1 MRQILRPA
9 ALILTAFW
17 FHPALAQV
25 MPGANAVGAGLSPP
39 APTQRPQVQDTAPA
53 ALPGVGN
60 IGGIAT
66 APKLAKTNSGDPT
79 TDLFTAINA
88 NNYADAQDAISRGA
102 DLNAQDPLGE
112 SPLDLSIAL
121 NHNNITFMILSARNE
136 AGASP
141 TTNGPAYSLGSP
153 SKAPAKKTAATKPTV
168 HTVPVKM
175 ATVPA
180 PAKPAPTP
188 TSNAATDP
196 GQANVSVG
204 FLGFGQK

>member
-1 MRQILRPA
+1 
-9 ALILTAFW
+9 
-17 FHPALAQV
+17 
-25 MPGANAVGAGLSPP
+25 
-39 APTQRPQVQDTAPA
+39 
-53 ALPGVGN
+53 VGN
-60 IGGIAT
+60 TGGIAT
-66 APKLAKTNSGDPT
+66 APKLAKVNSGDPT

-88 NNYADAQDAISRGA
+88 NNYGDAQDAISRGA

-136 AGASP
+136 AGSSP
-141 TTNGPAYSLGSP
+141 TTNGPAYSLAAP
-153 SKAPAKKTAATKPTV
+153 SKTPAKKAAAAKPSV

-175 ATVPA
+175 ATSPA

-188 TSNAATDP
+188 TANAATDP